1 MKITLALGK
10 DYVLPHKVGLLPQ
23 TGIPSTWGDLGN
35 EVLIVTL
42 FMQL

>member
-1 MKITLALGK
+1 MKMTLALGK

-23 TGIPSTWGDLGN
+23 KGIPSTWADLDN

-42 FMQL
+42 FTQF